1 MEVYFH
7 IFFYVC
13 FVFTLTSISKILWKM
28 NDCIIN
34 YGILVFRSTEVISLT
49 CMMLEYSL
57 KKWIAFP
64 WNIKTMHNFSNTS
77 SVKIL
82 TNRLSPIPVMHYM
95 HLSDTADHPTRR
107 SNGWHHSPGGIRRGR
122 NQVSGGWWGRLCPGG
137 ILGQHHLHHGQ
148 VHLQTNHQTSTQKV
162 SHLLIHVL
170 TYRY

>member
-34 YGILVFRSTEVISLT
+34 YGILVFRSTEVISLN

-64 WNIKTMHNFSNTS
+64 WKYQDNTYFFKYFFNKNF
-77 SVKIL
+77 
-82 TNRLSPIPVMHYM
+82 NRLSPIPVMHYM

-107 SNGWHHSPGGIRRGR
+107 GNGWHHSPGGIRRGR